1 MTTEKNLTIDDALYK
16 LFSIQRYR
24 DEITSCL
31 YESNFVW
38 GELKKIL
45 QDFPRGF
52 TLDALNDILKDF
64 PRDFQ
69 ACIEKFNSLLDVA
82 YKLEGW
88 AIGHRQVIQELGEI
102 MTKIEET
109 QNRKPGGKK

>member
-16 LFSIQRYR
+16 LFNITRYQ
-24 DEITSCL
+24 DEITDCL
-31 YESNFVW
+31 YESNFVL

-52 TLDALNDILKDF
+52 TLSELNDILKDF

-69 ACIEKFNSLLDVA
+69 PCIEKITPLLDVA
-82 YKLEGW
+82 YKLEDW
-88 AIGHRQVIQELGEI
+88 AIGHHQVIQELCAI
-102 MTKIEET
+102 LKQIEET
-109 QNRKPGGKK
+109 QNRKPGDQK